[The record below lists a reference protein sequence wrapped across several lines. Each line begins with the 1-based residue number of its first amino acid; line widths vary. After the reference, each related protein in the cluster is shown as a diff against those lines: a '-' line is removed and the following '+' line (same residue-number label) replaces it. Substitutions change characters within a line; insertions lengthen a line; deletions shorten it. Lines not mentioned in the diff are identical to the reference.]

1 MTARGWQAGG
11 EPYVRGKDRFLGLEL
26 IILIRNSNRRSVW
39 MGVFFFKRTVGR
51 GVFFFWAAAMI
62 AAFGIAASAQG
73 QTFHGGVRGI
83 LEDVNGGILVGAR
96 ITLENEESGGVRG
109 AVSNASGEY
118 SFANLQP
125 GRYTLHAELA
135 GFAPFVRED
144 LIVGIS
150 SWLVVDATLRV
161 GGVEETITV
170 TGAVPL
176 VEKGTASVSSMIDR
190 AQLEVL
196 PSPGRNVFIMAVTTP
211 NVVHTGN
218 PVWVKQ
224 SDQTNSSLL
233 SLGGGPLR
241 GNNYTLDG
249 VSMTEM
255 RNRSVIIPIFEAI
268 QEMKVQTNTYD
279 AEMGRTGGGV
289 FNTIH
294 RSGTNRWAGSALYQ
308 FRPGKLNTFWR
319 KPGYFQQQDLDS
331 GLLDQQDL
339 GDASYNLA
347 GGSFGGPIVADRT
360 FFWFAAEGFSDN
372 AIENT
377 SIAIPTPAEASGDF
391 SESGSNIFNPFDRD
405 ANGYRRP
412 FSNSRIPANM
422 LDPTGVEL
430 TRLLA
435 SLAPGGGLHS
445 TSGIQTV
452 QALQTTGNLNHAVND
467 KWRLT
472 ATYLYYVS
480 NEPRFA
486 HYQDLLNSDSP
497 PAFGLG
503 ASSLAR
509 NAHALA
515 VNNTLLVTATS
526 VLNLR
531 YGQTYF
537 NDSDGNPVYG
547 KQEVRNH
554 LGIQGGFLDKIYAQD
569 GYQGQF
575 PLIYVAEY
583 GDDGHTHGA
592 ASNDD
597 TQWLSRELSGT
608 YSRFVGNHTLKY
620 GVQWRRLGL
629 RTLDYRHG
637 FSLRFGKRFTQGP
650 NPTSPE
656 TGSGSALADL
666 LLGVPAAGN
675 ATLGTRADLFL
686 DYFGGFVQ
694 DDWRVASNLVLN
706 LGLRLERETGLKED
720 TDDFAVGWARTQ
732 LFPVQ
737 VEPAP
742 AIEMPLPGFPL
753 RGGLMYAGVDGHPTH
768 QWNPPPIKVGPR
780 IGFAYSLTPGTVLR
794 GGYAV
799 FWAPYAIPAGTGA
812 SEIGTYGYTAVT
824 NVETSVDGITP
835 PEASAS
841 NPFPHGILDPVGN
854 ANRRL
859 QNVGG
864 DVYFNEQYRDSPY
877 IQKWSLDL
885 QRNIGDAAVVKAGY
899 VGSKGT
905 NLPIGGTLDSA
916 ININQLS
923 DSYLALGD
931 RLNERH
937 PNPFHGDSNFGAFAL
952 ETTLPLGQL
961 LRPFPHFR
969 NVYAR
974 HVSAGKSF
982 YHSLRFELEKRFSA
996 RWGAR
1001 LNYTFSKHM
1010 DNIYESNT
1018 LVESETSAVYNTPD
1032 ECAFQKC
1039 PVLEQDYS
1047 PSILHMP
1054 HNVNLNLMYR
1064 LPGKRKLLAGWTAS
1078 LASTARSGFPLVIT
1092 QNENPLSAYGFSHQR
1107 PANAGVSGGGDPAG
1121 HTARYVTAGA
1131 LAPTQGLQVSSAPRT
1146 TTAART
1152 PRLVNWDVALE
1163 KTTPI
1168 FEDANLTLRFEFIN
1182 VLNGVNWRGPSTV
1195 FGTSEFGRIDGNRGF
1210 PRTFQFMT
1218 KVTF

>member
-1 MTARGWQAGG
+1 M
-11 EPYVRGKDRFLGLEL
+11 RFQ
-26 IILIRNSNRRSVW
+26 NSNGRPVW
-39 MGVFFFKRTVGR
+39 MGVFAVLVTTII
-51 GVFFFWAAAMI
+51 GVLGTAS
-62 AAFGIAASAQG
+62 SAQG
-73 QTFHGGVRGI
+73 QTFLGGVRGI
-83 LEDVNGGILVGAR
+83 LEDDNGGILVGVQ
-96 ITLENEESGGVRG
+96 IKLENEEIGGLRST
-109 AVSNASGEY
+109 VSNAAGEY

-125 GRYTLHAELA
+125 GRYTLSAELA
-135 GFAPFVRED
+135 GFAPFVREK

-150 SWLVVDATLRV
+150 SWLVVDVTLRV
-161 GGVEETITV
+161 GDVEETITV

-176 VEKGTASVSSMIDR
+176 IEKGTASVSSMIDR
-190 AQLEVL
+190 AQLEAL

-255 RNRSVIIPIFEAI
+255 RNRSVIIPIFEAV

-294 RSGTNRWAGSALYQ
+294 RSGTNHWAGSALYQ

-319 KPGYFQQQDLDS
+319 KLGYFQQQEFNS
-331 GLLDQQDL
+331 GILDQQDIS
-339 GDASYNLA
+339 DAPYNLA
-347 GGSFGGPIVADRT
+347 GGSFGGPIVTDRT
-360 FFWFAAEGFSDN
+360 FFWLATEGFSDN

-377 SIAIPTPAEASGDF
+377 SIAIPTSAETSGDF

-405 ANGYRRP
+405 ANGYRRRFP
-412 FSNSRIPANM
+412 NNRIPADM
-422 LDPTGVEL
+422 LDPAGLAL

-435 SLAPGGGLHS
+435 SLGPGGLRS

-452 QALQTTGNLNHAVND
+452 QALQTTGNLNHTVND
-467 KWRLT
+467 KWQLT
-472 ATYLYYVS
+472 ATYLYYTS
-480 NEPRFA
+480 QEPGFA

-497 PAFGLG
+497 PAFAIG
-503 ASSLAR
+503 AANLVR
-509 NAHALA
+509 DAHALA
-515 VNNTLLVTATS
+515 INNTFVITTTS
-526 VLNLR
+526 MLNLR

-537 NDSDGNPVYG
+537 NDSHENPAYS
-547 KQEVRNH
+547 KQEIRNQ
-554 LGIQGGFLDKIYAQD
+554 LGIQGNFLDKIYAQD
-569 GYQGQF
+569 GYEGQF
-575 PLIYVAEY
+575 PLIHIAEY
-583 GDDGHTHGA
+583 GDGGHTHGS
-592 ASNDD
+592 ASNND
-597 TQWLSRELSGT
+597 TQWLSREVSGT
-608 YSRFVGNHTLKY
+608 YSQSIGNHTLKY
-620 GVQWRRLGL
+620 GAQWRRLGL
-629 RTLDYRHG
+629 RTLNFGHG

-650 NPTSPE
+650 NPASPE
-656 TGSGSALADL
+656 TGSGNALADL
-666 LLGVPAAGN
+666 LLGVPATGN
-675 ATLGTRADLFL
+675 ATLSARADLFL

-706 LGLRLERETGLKED
+706 LGLRFERETGLKED
-720 TDDFAVGWARTQ
+720 TNDFAVGWARTQ
-732 LFPVQ
+732 PFPVQ
-737 VEPAP
+737 AVLAP
-742 AIEMPLPGFPL
+742 EIEASPPGFPL

-768 QWNPPPIKVGPR
+768 QWNPPAIKIGPR
-780 IGFAYSLTPGTVLR
+780 IGFAYSLSPGTVLR

-799 FWAPYAIPAGTGA
+799 FWAPYAIPSGTGA
-812 SEIGTYGYTAVT
+812 SEIGTYGYTGVS

-854 ANRRL
+854 ANGRL
-859 QNVGG
+859 QNVAG

-885 QRNIGDAAVVKAGY
+885 QRNIGDTTVVKAGY

-923 DSYLALGD
+923 DSYLALGA
-931 RLNERH
+931 RLNEH
-937 PNPFHGDSNFGAFAL
+937 YPNPFYGNSNFGSFAL

-961 LRPFPHFR
+961 LRPYPHFR

-982 YHSLRFELEKRFSA
+982 YNSLRFELERQFSA

-1018 LVESETSAVYNTPD
+1018 LLESETNTVYNAPD

-1047 PSILHMP
+1047 PSILHVP

-1064 LPGKRKLLAGWTAS
+1064 LPGKNRLLEDWTAS
-1078 LASTARSGFPLVIT
+1078 LVSTARSGFPLVIT
-1092 QNENPLSAYGFSHQR
+1092 QNANPLSAYGFSHQR
-1107 PANAGVSGGGDPAG
+1107 PANAAVSGGGDPVDNVAQ
-1121 HTARYVTAGA
+1121 YVTVGSV
-1131 LAPTQGLQVSSAPRT
+1131 APTQGLQVSSAPRT
-1146 TTAART
+1146 TPAART

-1163 KTTPI
+1163 KTIPI
-1168 FEDANLTLRFEFIN
+1168 FEDANLTFRFEFIN

-1218 KVTF
+1218 RVTF